1 MSVAFN
7 FRDTI
12 PFIILG
18 QAPISEK
25 DNAQQCSRTDPL
37 VVHRN
42 TSLRGES
49 MCAYLNICG
58 HGDVPFSMQGNIMQ
72 CLIATLTWV
81 IFITHISL
89 NRLFACW
96 AHVDKIIHLGSKPC
110 FLLLKGGI
118 TLPMAPENTHWALD
132 PVKPCSF
139 YIFTIAFRA
148 EIFHILLSTHFSWS
162 WRFTKIVLVG
172 SSFFKQHLLA
182 MSKFL
187 VGLLLF
193 HNTES

>member
-1 MSVAFN
+1 MSVPFN

-25 DNAQQCSRTDPL
+25 ANAQQCPRTDPL
-37 VVHRN
+37 VVHQN

-49 MCAYLNICG
+49 MCAYLIICG
-58 HGDVPFSMQGNIMQ
+58 HGDVPLSMQGNIMQ
-72 CLIATLTWV
+72 CLLATLAWV

-110 FLLLKGGI
+110 FCCSRE
-118 TLPMAPENTHWALD
+118 APHFRWHQRIHIEPSIQLSLVPSIYLSLHLEQKYSTFCSALISVEVEGSQRYCWWGAASSSSTCWRWA
-132 PVKPCSF
+132 SF
-139 YIFTIAFRA
+139 
-148 EIFHILLSTHFSWS
+148 
-162 WRFTKIVLVG
+162 
-172 SSFFKQHLLA
+172 
-182 MSKFL
+182 
-187 VGLLLF
+187 
-193 HNTES
+193 